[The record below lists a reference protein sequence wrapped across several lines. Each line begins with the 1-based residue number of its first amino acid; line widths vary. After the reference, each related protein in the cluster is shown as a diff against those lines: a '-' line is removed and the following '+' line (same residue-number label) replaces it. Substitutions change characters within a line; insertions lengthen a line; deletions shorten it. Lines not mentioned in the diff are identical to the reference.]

1 MFSLVSRKFLA
12 MRNIALYSVY
22 CETTLY
28 EWYQWFPKKNP
39 AHLKNLRKIEVSIA
53 YHGFFGD
60 PIQNH
65 ESVKTE
71 LIEAVYLKALL
82 YLKM

>member
-1 MFSLVSRKFLA
+1 M
-12 MRNIALYSVY
+12 ISVNS
-22 CETTLY
+22 
-28 EWYQWFPKKNP
+28 KKKP
-39 AHLKNLRKIEVSIA
+39 AHLKNLRKIQVSIA
-53 YHGFFGD
+53 YHDFFWD

-71 LIEAVYLKALL
+71 LIEAVYLQALL

>member
-1 MFSLVSRKFLA
+1 M
-12 MRNIALYSVY
+12 I
-22 CETTLY
+22 
-28 EWYQWFPKKNP
+28 
-39 AHLKNLRKIEVSIA
+39 
-53 YHGFFGD
+53 FFWD

-71 LIEAVYLKALL
+71 LIEAVYLKALQ